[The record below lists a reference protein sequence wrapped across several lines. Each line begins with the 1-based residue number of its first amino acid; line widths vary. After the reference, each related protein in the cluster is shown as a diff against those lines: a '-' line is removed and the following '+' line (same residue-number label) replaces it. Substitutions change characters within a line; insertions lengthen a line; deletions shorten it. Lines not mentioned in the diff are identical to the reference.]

1 MSGAMDRGIASG
13 VGGPA
18 GPSASD
24 VPSQHDRR
32 ATTLYQTFN
41 GFAPTRMTNVHY
53 SRIVPPVVVQL
64 GELMGLIYRSDKH
77 KPGQPSTYIHFME
90 VPPTLASNAEGTQLY
105 LIGGN
110 YRVTSRG
117 IEG

>member
-1 MSGAMDRGIASG
+1 MSQASDSGG
-13 VGGPA
+13 VGA
-18 GPSASD
+18 GACRCHGLRHHD
-24 VPSQHDRR
+24 SQ
-32 ATTLYQTFN
+32 ATALYRTFN
-41 GFAPTRMTNVHY
+41 GFAPKQMRKVRH
-53 SRIVPPVVVQL
+53 SRLMPPVVVEL

-90 VPPTLASNAEGTQLY
+90 VPPRLASNPEGTQLY
-105 LIGGN
+105 LVGGN